1 MRNSY
6 GKEFGINGDLL
17 VPRGTNT
24 YNTENHITIFDAE
37 LMWNYLSNNLKIKPK
52 SFFNKELI

>member
-37 LMWNYLSNNLKIKPK
+37 LMWNYLSNILTK
-52 SFFNKELI
+52 LISIFRV